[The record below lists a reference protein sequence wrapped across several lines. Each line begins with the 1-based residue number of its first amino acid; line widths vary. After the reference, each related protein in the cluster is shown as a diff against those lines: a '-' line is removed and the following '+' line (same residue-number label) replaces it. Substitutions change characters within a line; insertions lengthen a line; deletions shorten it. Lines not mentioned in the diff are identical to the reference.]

1 MKLRPIPGRSWGER
15 VMALSHVVQHNPQES
30 GAQYLEDLATGYW
43 FSEVLFTAVELEVF
57 RMLESEGMTTDEI
70 AGALDMPASG
80 VSRFLQALCAIN
92 LVVYDRER
100 YYNTKLASDYLVPG
114 KNNYQGE
121 SILWRK
127 GLRSGWQDFTECLKV
142 GGRVN
147 FPVEEEEGPEPLA
160 QRIRKYIKAMDNI
173 ARTKVEEILPFFE
186 GLDLKGQILD
196 VGTGSGAIAEGFLER
211 FPSLSATLLDLK
223 EVLNYTRE
231 LMDKKGFEKRV
242 SYVPTNILEP
252 WTVAKEGFD
261 FVILSNIIHAYS
273 EEEIPLILDRAANC
287 LKSGGFLVIHD
298 FFPEHSPAKAA
309 LLDLNMLINTYNGRT
324 FPATWV
330 KEQLAMSKLYT
341 TELIPL
347 ETDTALIF
355 AAKNEQTLT
364 SLRLDASTRLIARIK
379 GMGFVQVLPITT
391 DTIQVADWTDLRC
404 QYGCDHYGQAH
415 CPPNSPTPQKTRD
428 VLKNFS
434 QALLLEGEPP
444 GKTFQALV
452 LNAEKEAFL
461 AGFHKAFAYW
471 AGPCALC
478 DTCAVGL
485 TDGTC
490 RNTRDA
496 RPSMEGAGI
505 DVFETVKRAGLNLR
519 ILRDKGEF
527 VRYFALLLLE

>member
-1 MKLRPIPGRSWGER
+1 M
-15 VMALSHVVQHNPQES
+15 VLSHASQYNPQEA

-43 FSEVLFTAVELEVF
+43 FSEALFAAVELDLFTLLEHEGATAAQIAKTLEQSPTGLERFLKALGAMGLVF
-57 RMLESEGMTTDEI
+57 GESE
-70 AGALDMPASG
+70 
-80 VSRFLQALCAIN
+80 
-92 LVVYDRER
+92 R
-100 YYNTKLASDYLVPG
+100 YFNTKLSSDYLVPG
-114 KNNYQGE
+114 KSNYQGD

-127 GLRSGWQDFTECLKV
+127 GLRSGWQDLTECLKA
-142 GGRVN
+142 GGRVT
-147 FPVEEEEGPEPLA
+147 FPTDEEGPEQFAL
-160 QRIRKYIKAMDNI
+160 RIRKYINAMDNI

-196 VGTGSGAIAEGFLER
+196 VGTGSGAISEGFLER
-211 FPSLSATLLDLK
+211 FPSLSATLLDIK

-242 SYVPTNILEP
+242 SYIPTNILEP

-287 LKSGGFLVIHD
+287 LKPGGVLIIHD

-324 FPATWV
+324 FPEAWV
-330 KEQLAMSKLYT
+330 RKQLAMSKLYT

-347 ETDTALIF
+347 ATDTALIF
-355 AAKNEQTLT
+355 AAKDKQKLA
-364 SLRLDASTRLIARIK
+364 SLRLDVRTRLIARIK
-379 GMGFVQVLPITT
+379 TMGFGQVQLIATE
-391 DTIQVADWTDLRC
+391 TIQVAEWTDLRC
-404 QYGCDHYGQAH
+404 QYGCDRYGHAH
-415 CPPNSPTPQKTRD
+415 CPPNSPSPQKTRD
-428 VLKNFS
+428 VLQDFS
-434 QALLLEGEPP
+434 HALLLEGEPP
-444 GKTFQALV
+444 GKVFQSMV
-452 LNAEKEAFL
+452 LDAEREAFL

-471 AGPCALC
+471 AGPCELC
-478 DTCAVGL
+478 ATCVADAPNGA
-485 TDGTC
+485 C